1 MNKPQLIEEINKLP
15 DNIEFLV
22 SKDAE
27 GNAFS
32 PLEAFSLEYVDEN
45 DYDSGTIEDVFTEE
59 DLREDS
65 EDGEI
70 PDNFR
75 LVAVAWRR

>member
-15 DNIEFLV
+15 DNVEFLV

-45 DYDSGTIEDVFTEE
+45 DYDSGVIEEVFTEE

>member
-1 MNKPQLIEEINKLP
+1 MNKPQLIAEINKLP
-15 DNIEFLV
+15 DNVEFLV

-32 PLEAFSLEYVDEN
+32 PLEAFSLEYVDEL
-45 DYDSGTIEDVFTEE
+45 DYDSGIIENVFTEE

>member
-32 PLEAFSLEYVDEN
+32 PLEAFSLEYVDEL
-45 DYDSGTIEDVFTEE
+45 DYESDAVENVFSEE

-75 LVAVAWRR
+75 LVAVVWRR

>member
-1 MNKPQLIEEINKLP
+1 MNKPQLIAEINKLP
-15 DNIEFLV
+15 DNVEFLV

-32 PLEAFSLEYVDEN
+32 PLEAFSLEYVDEL
-45 DYDSGTIEDVFTEE
+45 DYDTGIIENVFTEE